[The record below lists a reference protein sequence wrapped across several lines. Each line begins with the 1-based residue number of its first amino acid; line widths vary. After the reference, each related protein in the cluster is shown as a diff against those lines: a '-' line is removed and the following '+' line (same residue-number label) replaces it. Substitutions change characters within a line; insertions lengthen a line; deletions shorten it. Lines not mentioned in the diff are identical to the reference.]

1 MSTINTHRNPEF
13 PPATAAGSEK
23 KMIEKGSVDSQPSGA
38 GRYISGGGKPQG
50 AVAAP
55 RTGFGAEY
63 SSNNAWYLSSSGE
76 LNNYNNN
83 NYNNNKNNSRR
94 VRGVRASSASF
105 SSGSPSLFMQ
115 DAEGKVQLE
124 DLFEAYFDCRRTK
137 RTTKNALRFELDY
150 ERNLVELC
158 DEINSGRYKLSPSIA
173 FVVRRPKFRE
183 VFAAD
188 FRDRIVHHYVINRL
202 NPLFEQLF
210 INDSYS
216 CRKGKGT
223 LYGIRRIA
231 GFMDECSR
239 HYTQDAYVLKLDIK
253 GFFMHIDKA
262 LLKQR
267 LCRFIE
273 EQYFGPDKGI
283 VIRLCCQIIDND
295 PTGGCL
301 MKGSLRDWE
310 RLPQGKSLFHV
321 GPALGLPIGNLT
333 SQLFANFYLSGFDRF
348 VTEELGFR
356 YYGRYVDDFVV
367 IDADRERL
375 KTAVAPIKRYLDTQ
389 LHLELHP
396 SKLNLQH
403 CRHGVKFTGAVVKR
417 ERLYVGNRSVAYCWD
432 GITRHNAVA
441 DSHWPSPDEV
451 AAFKSTVN
459 SYFGLMS
466 HYRSWNIRKTMKRHF
481 SPCWWNVV
489 QIRKGYVA
497 ERKRRLNLKEIK
509 SMRYE

>member
-1 MSTINTHRNPEF
+1 MSTINAHRNPEF
-13 PPATAAGSEK
+13 PLVKAAGSEK
-23 KMIEKGSVDSQPSGA
+23 KMIEKGSVDSQPFVA
-38 GRYISGGGKPQG
+38 GRYISGSSKPQG
-50 AVAAP
+50 TVAAL
-55 RTGFGAEY
+55 RTDFSTEY
-63 SSNNAWYLSSSGE
+63 SDNNAWNLISSG
-76 LNNYNNN
+76 NVN
-83 NYNNNKNNSRR
+83 NNNKNNTNR
-94 VRGVRASSASF
+94 VRGVCAFSTSF
-105 SSGSPSLFMQ
+105 SGGSPSLFMQ
-115 DAEGKVQLE
+115 NADGKVQLE
-124 DLFEAYFDCRRTK
+124 DLFEAYFDCRRAK
-137 RTTKNALRFELDY
+137 RNTKNALRFELDY

-158 DEINSGRYKLSPSIA
+158 DEINNGSYRLSASIA

-202 NPLFEQLF
+202 NPLFERLF
-210 INDSYS
+210 IEDSYS

-231 GFMDECSR
+231 GFIDDCSL
-239 HYTQDAYVLKLDIK
+239 HYTRDAYVLKLDIR

-262 LLKQR
+262 LLKR
-267 LCRFIE
+267 KLCHFIE
-273 EQYFGPDKGI
+273 EQYFGTDKGI

-295 PTGGCL
+295 PTVDCL
-301 MKGSLRDWE
+301 MKGTLRDWE

-333 SQLFANFYLSGFDRF
+333 SQLFANFYMSGFDRF
-348 VTEELGFR
+348 VTEELGFK

-375 KTAVAPIKRYLDTQ
+375 KAAVVPIKKYLETQ

-396 SKLNLQH
+396 SKLYLQH
-403 CRHGVKFTGAVVKR
+403 CRHGVRFTGAVIIG

-432 GITRHNAVA
+432 SITHHNAVVN
-441 DSHWPSPDEV
+441 DHRPSPDEIV
-451 AAFKSTVN
+451 AFKQTVN

-466 HYRSWNIRKTMKRHF
+466 HYRSWNIKKAMKRHF
-481 SPCWWNVV
+481 SPYWWNVV

-497 ERKRRLNLKEIK
+497 DKKRKLNLREIK
-509 SMRYE
+509 TMKYE